1 MTEDPKYF
9 SLSLEK
15 GLRILALFGR
25 ENSSVTQ
32 TEVSKALGLNMTST
46 YRYLNTFVTLGYL
59 QKDPQT
65 KRLSPG
71 IRCLALCTNLM
82 RATDNLGLIKRLIDQ
97 AFDTHRITIDVGFA
111 VDDAMVRVYHREA
124 RETLTYHLPDV
135 AANCLHNTSVGK
147 AYLSGLPEDE
157 LQQVLTRITLQARTP
172 RSIVDSAQLT
182 AEIEL
187 TRRRGYA
194 LSVEEYL
201 PGLITIGAPLIHQ
214 ETTRSVGGVSFDFSI
229 LQHAPADIEQ
239 RYAAL
244 VIELAAALSELVP
257 AG

>member
-15 GLRILALFGR
+15 GLKILALFGR
-25 ENSSVTQ
+25 EKPSVTQ
-32 TEVSKALGLNMTST
+32 TEVSRALGLNMTST
-46 YRYLNTFVTLGYL
+46 YRYLNTFVALGYL

-82 RATDNLGLIKRLIDQ
+82 RATDNLGLIKSKIDQ
-97 AFDTHRITIDVGFA
+97 VYEAHRITIDVGFA

-135 AANCLHNTSVGK
+135 GSNCLHNTSVGK
-147 AYLSGLPEDE
+147 AYLSRLPEEE
-157 LQQVLTRITLQARTP
+157 LQQVLARISLQARTP
-172 RSIVDSAQLT
+172 RSIVDRRQLR

-194 LSVEEYL
+194 VSVEEYL
-201 PGLITIGAPLIHQ
+201 PGLITIGAPLINS
-214 ETTRSVGGVSFDFSI
+214 ETNRSVGGVSFDFSI
-229 LQHAPADIEQ
+229 LQHTPAEIEQ
-239 RYAAL
+239 RYGML
-244 VIELAAALSELVP
+244 IMELAISLSELVP